1 MKKKLAGIILV
12 IIGVSMIGISL
23 SPIIEAAYI
32 PPVTTT
38 SVPNGYF
45 TVTRHYDILMPISLG
60 SSHYV
65 TVKYLTGPYS
75 SAFFYVEGDGV
86 AYTSCPV
93 IQRGGS
99 GSISIRATTDRS
111 YSGKKVRWKVTM
123 TLGPTVQ
130 ETASFYVY
138 FKSDKYTLTT
148 SVSPSGSGTVS
159 PSYGTYNAGSSVAVT
174 ATPSS
179 GYKFDY
185 WTDDASGST
194 NPITITMNSNKS
206 ITANFSKISI
216 QDYTLSVSAASG
228 EGTVSGGGQYQSG
241 TSAEI
246 FATPAKDYEFDHW
259 GGDASGTTN
268 PTTVVMDRN
277 KTVYAYFEYVEPEPP
292 YYSLYVAVSP
302 PGAGTVTP
310 SSGEY
315 IAGTGATIWAKAND
329 GYEFAYWTGDASGMS
344 NPVTITMNSNKSVTA
359 IFNEVIVNKPPTA
372 FFSYSPAGPLVD
384 QTVSFIDQS
393 SDVDGTIVS
402 RYWIFGSGASPY
414 TSSARNPTCVYS
426 TAGTKTVRLTVTDD
440 DGDSD
445 EITKT
450 LTITKPS
457 VPTYTLSTSVEPW
470 GSGSVNVSPLQSSYE
485 EGTMVVLAASPASGY
500 EFDRWSGDASGM
512 AGSILITMNSNK
524 HVTANFVE
532 IPTEETY
539 TLTTE
544 VVKGN
549 GNISPSTGTYTAGE
563 EVEMSAIAAEGYSF
577 RSWGGNLSGSEN
589 PATLVMNSDKH
600 VTAEFDEILPEYMT
614 LDMSAS
620 PTKGGSVT
628 ITEEVLPMGP
638 AAFPRGTEV
647 TLEAFPNEGWKFD
660 YWSGDATGQ
669 EKAVTLLM
677 DSDKSVTAHFV
688 ETVPLDGLARTNWF
702 LVAMGAAMAVGGLVL
717 IRKED

>member
-1 MKKKLAGIILV
+1 MKKKPVGIILA
-12 IIGVSMIGISL
+12 IIGVLMISIGL
-23 SPIIEAAYI
+23 SPAIEAASI
-32 PPVTTT
+32 TIT
-38 SVPNGYF
+38 SVPYGYF
-45 TVTRHYDILMPISLG
+45 TVTRYSGLTVPISLG
-60 SSHYV
+60 STHSV
-65 TVKYLTGPYS
+65 TVKYVTGPYS
-75 SAFFYVEGDGV
+75 SSWFYVEGDGV
-86 AYTSCPV
+86 VYTSCPV

-99 GSISIRATTDRS
+99 GSISIRATNNSS
-111 YSGKKVRWKVTM
+111 YAGKTVRW
-123 TLGPTVQ
+123 TVVGVETAYSR
-130 ETASFYVY
+130 ETASFNVC

-159 PSYGTYNAGSSVAVT
+159 PSSGTYNSGSSVKLT

-185 WTDDASGST
+185 WTDDASGTS

-206 ITANFSKISI
+206 VTANFSKIPI
-216 QDYTLSVSAASG
+216 QYYTLSVSVASG
-228 EGTVSGGGQYQSG
+228 EGTVSGAGQYQSG

-259 GGDASGTTN
+259 GGDASGSAN
-268 PTTVVMDRN
+268 PTTVVMSRN
-277 KTVYAYFEYVEPEPP
+277 KTVYAYFEYSPTEPP
-292 YYSLYVAVSP
+292 YYTLYVSVSP

-315 IAGTGATIWAKAND
+315 VAGTGATIRATPNT
-329 GYEFAYWTGDASGMS
+329 GYEFAYWTGDASGS
-344 NPVTITMNSNKSVTA
+344 ANPVTITMNSNKSVTA

-372 FFSYSPAGPLVD
+372 FFSYYPAGPLVD

-402 RYWIFGSGASPY
+402 WYWIFGSGASPY

-426 TAGTKTVRLTVTDD
+426 TSGTKTVRLTVTDD

-445 EITKT
+445 ETTKT

-470 GSGSVNVSPLQSSYE
+470 GSGSVNISPLQSSYE

-532 IPTEETY
+532 IPMEETY
-539 TLTTE
+539 TLTTG
-544 VVKGN
+544 VVRGN
-549 GNISPSTGTYTAGE
+549 GSISPSTGTYVAGE
-563 EVEMSAIAAEGYSF
+563 EVEISAIAAEGYSF
-577 RSWGGNLSGSEN
+577 HSWGGDLSGSEN

-600 VTAEFDEILPEYMT
+600 VTAEFDEILPEYVT
-614 LDMSAS
+614 LDMRAS

-628 ITEEVLPMGP
+628 ITGEVLPMGP
-638 AAFPRGTEV
+638 AAFPQGTEV
-647 TLEAFPNEGWKFD
+647 TIEAFPNEGWEFD

-702 LVAMGAAMAVGGLVL
+702 LVAMGAAMAVGGVVL
-717 IRKED
+717 IRKD